1 MVGERDHAKPLQSA
15 AEALWWAARAVRR
28 VGAPRAC
35 DSPCARIG
43 ADLGAVAAA
52 IGPFGLMPLG
62 NASRDVTTLDSI
74 DRDVYDAFRALH
86 AAGEFEWPE
95 GELEAHRSNAQKAKK
110 KRRRRQCNKR
120 RLEQLNKE
128 QPPLD
133 VEQPTE
139 QPAAEQQLAQQSAG
153 EDDVPAD
160 QVRLLAR
167 ARACRS
173 VTLPLHPWSQVFAK
187 GDRVVLLRLRKHT
200 KLNGQTAEIDRY
212 LSERSRWRVF
222 VTRCPYFEGRSGF
235 LNVRAH
241 NLCERMPELIDR
253 LQRRRLRH

>member
-1 MVGERDHAKPLQSA
+1 MAGGRARSA
-15 AEALWWAARAVRR
+15 PEQCAV
-28 VGAPRAC
+28 
-35 DSPCARIG
+35 
-43 ADLGAVAAA
+43 
-52 IGPFGLMPLG
+52 
-62 NASRDVTTLDSI
+62 
-74 DRDVYDAFRALH
+74 
-86 AAGEFEWPE
+86 
-95 GELEAHRSNAQKAKK
+95 QKAKK

-222 VTRCPYFEGRSGF
+222 VTSCPYFEGRSGF

-241 NLCERMPELIDR
+241 NLCERMPELIDCSDKDSGTEASAYAR
-253 LQRRRLRH
+253 TNREYAAVFGGTDRDRLATQGRAEGLQRCGAWPSSA